1 MFDCLEKAS
10 RFGVD
15 VAFQQTTSKFLFL
28 ISSQKGQISSR
39 FPGKF
44 HIFLSRGS
52 KVQVLSTSFW
62 QGLHCSRCQGL
73 NLDMGRVW
81 RLPGGDIIA
90 ILSMILTFLH
100 PKLKIFARPQVY
112 L

>member
-1 MFDCLEKAS
+1 MAVAS
-10 RFGVD
+10 DPTKYCPACYKKEIGRLSIGVD

-73 NLDMGRVW
+73 NLDMVGFGVF
-81 RLPGGDIIA
+81 LVA
-90 ILSMILTFLH
+90 ILSQFC
-100 PKLKIFARPQVY
+100 Q
-112 L
+112 